1 MAGLINKIDQFLRK
15 DLWTLDISHLNKG
28 KTLVI
33 KTLRLISFT
42 IREFLNNELQLRAVS
57 LVYTT
62 LLSIVPLIAFSFS
75 ILKSFGV
82 VNNQLEPL
90 LLKFLSP
97 LGAQGIEISNK
108 ILEFVGNMKVGV
120 LGAIGL
126 ITLIYTVFSMIK
138 KIDDSINVIWK
149 VHRGR
154 GLVKR
159 FANYISLTVIGP
171 MAMFVIMGLTAT
183 LASNTVVQKLQEI
196 KTIGTIVVIWGT
208 ILPYL
213 IISIVFCIIYIIVP
227 NTKVN
232 LRPALIGGVIGGIA
246 WQISSILFAKGVASS
261 TKYFAIYSSL
271 AILILFMIWQYI
283 SWLIVLI
290 GAQISYCAQ
299 KLDFSGVN
307 LKITDL
313 SSKLRERI
321 SLSVMYFIGYNYL
334 NGLENM
340 SLDKIIE
347 KTDLP
352 YDFVADSILE
362 LEKNGL
368 ITETSDQPPKYVPS
382 RDPGLINLREIIQT
396 ARTNEQSERFILKT
410 DGLKEVDA
418 VLESIDSSINQ
429 SIGDKNLR
437 EFITGS

>member
-1 MAGLINKIDQFLRK
+1 MAGLIEKIDQFLKK
-15 DLWTLDISHLNKG
+15 DLWTLEISHLNKG
-28 KTLVI
+28 KIFLI

-42 IREFLNNELQLRAVS
+42 IREFMNNELQLRAVS

-90 LLKFLSP
+90 LLRFLAP

-120 LGAIGL
+120 LGTIGL
-126 ITLIYTVFSMIK
+126 LTLLYTVFSMIK

-149 VHRGR
+149 VHKGR

-159 FANYISLTVIGP
+159 FTNYISLTIIGP
-171 MAMFVIMGLTAT
+171 IAMFTIMGLTAT
-183 LASNTVVQKLQEI
+183 LTSNAVVQRLQEYE
-196 KTIGTIVVIWGT
+196 TVGTIILIWGT

-232 LRPALIGGVIGGIA
+232 LRPALIGGIIGGIA
-246 WQISSILFAKGVASS
+246 WQLSSILFSKGVASS

-283 SWLIVLI
+283 SWLIVLV
-290 GAQISYCAQ
+290 GAQISYCSQ

-313 SSKLRERI
+313 SSRLKERI
-321 SLSVMYFIGYNYL
+321 SLSVMYFVGFNHL
-334 NGLENM
+334 HGLEGLSMEN
-340 SLDKIIE
+340 IIE
-347 KTDLP
+347 K
-352 YDFVADSILE
+352 
-362 LEKNGL
+362 N
-368 ITETSDQPPKYVPS
+368 QPA
-382 RDPGLINLREIIQT
+382 I
-396 ARTNEQSERFILKT
+396 
-410 DGLKEVDA
+410 
-418 VLESIDSSINQ
+418 
-429 SIGDKNLR
+429 
-437 EFITGS
+437 